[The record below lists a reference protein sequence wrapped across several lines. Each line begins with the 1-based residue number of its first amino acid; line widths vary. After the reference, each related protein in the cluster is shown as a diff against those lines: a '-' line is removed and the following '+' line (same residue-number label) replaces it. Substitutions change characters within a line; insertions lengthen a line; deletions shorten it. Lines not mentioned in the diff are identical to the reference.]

1 MTIIAQK
8 QSGFTL
14 VETLLALTIFGFILL
29 VAYQALESSVQAKV
43 RVVSS
48 VEQQNQLRL
57 AHRTLTNVFDSGAEL
72 SGDNDSVEI
81 DLSSGDS
88 PWLEGVKR
96 ISLVISEDQTLWAGI
111 DGGEVTKLLEM
122 PGVAEFGYLDGG
134 IRQVIWQGQ
143 RRPTGVELRWLE
155 GGELR
160 RWQFQTR

>member
-1 MTIIAQK
+1 MTIVTQK

-29 VAYQALESSVQAKV
+29 VAYQALESSVQAKL
-43 RVVSS
+43 RVTSS
-48 VEQQNQLRL
+48 VERQHQLRL

-88 PWLEGVKR
+88 PWLEGAKR
-96 ISLVISEDQTLWAGI
+96 ISLVISEDQTLWASI
-111 DGGEVTKLLEM
+111 DGGDATKLLEM
-122 PGVAEFGYLDGG
+122 SGVAEFGYLEGE
-134 IRQVIWQGQ
+134 IRHVVWQGQ
-143 RRPTGVELRWLE
+143 RRPSGVELRWLE

-160 RWQFQTR
+160 GWQFQAR